1 MADVEQI
8 LRSHADGFPFPPTPD
23 VAGAVADSLRA
34 RRMRRRITVAA
45 ITAAIVTVGAVL
57 AASPGAR
64 SAVLDWLDSIPG
76 VHVERSSRPPQVGFN
91 FVPEYGER
99 VTLDEARR
107 RVDFRISLPRKLG
120 DPDLV
125 FVSTYSVPAGVV
137 TAVYGSQRRARA
149 VFSQWRVGG
158 DDLFFKVLGPGNE
171 ATRVSV
177 GGAPGIWLFGT
188 HHTVFFLG
196 SDQREYQTVG
206 ALAGNTLAWQ
216 RGGMSYRLEADVPL
230 ADALDLAESVR

>member
-1 MADVEQI
+1 VADVEQI

-23 VAGAVADSLRA
+23 VAGAVAHGLRA
-34 RRMRRRITVAA
+34 RRTRRRVVLAAVAVA
-45 ITAAIVTVGAVL
+45 SVTVGAVL

-64 SAVLDWLDSIPG
+64 SAAVDWLDSIPG
-76 VHVERSSRPPQVGFN
+76 IHIERSSKPPQAGFN
-91 FVPEYGER
+91 VVPAYGDR

-107 RVDFRISLPRKLG
+107 RVDFPIDLPRKLG

-125 FVSTYSVPAGVV
+125 FVSSYSVPAGVL
-137 TAVYGSQRRARA
+137 TAVYGGERRARA

-158 DDLFFKVLGPGNE
+158 DELFFKVLGPGSE

-196 SDQREYQTVG
+196 LDQREYETAG
-206 ALAGNTLAWQ
+206 ALAGNTLVWQ
-216 RGGMSYRLEADVPL
+216 RGGMAYRLEAEVPL
-230 ADALDLAESVR
+230 AEALDLAESVR